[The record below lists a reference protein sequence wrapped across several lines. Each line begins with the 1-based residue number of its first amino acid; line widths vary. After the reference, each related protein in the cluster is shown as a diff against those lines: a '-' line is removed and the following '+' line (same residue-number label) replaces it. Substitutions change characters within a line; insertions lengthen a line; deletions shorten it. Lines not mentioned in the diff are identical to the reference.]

1 MTTVLQYLVIAAV
14 IGLLLFGVSLLL
26 FGRGERLS
34 ALPARTS
41 PAQLPERGID
51 GGDVRR
57 VRFALAL
64 RGYRMSDVDW
74 TLDRLADELDRTQ
87 VELARLTGG
96 ADGAVER
103 PSHPELDTDT
113 DTGTGTGTGT
123 AIDIDPHV
131 PSTADDPPADA
142 ATEPATNPSPDPAMA
157 HDADTATATADAAA
171 AADAD
176 VDADA
181 DADAGDRTAAG
192 AGLSRS
198 PQHHPRPIT
207 PPGSEA

>member
-1 MTTVLQYLVIAAV
+1 MTTVLQYLVIGAV

-87 VELARLTGG
+87 VELIRLTGG
-96 ADGAVER
+96 ADSAAEQ
-103 PSHPELDTDT
+103 PSHTKIDSESKTKTETEIDTQSDTDTGSATDIDRHVPSTAGDRSTDPAMNPFPDPAMATATVTDTATDTDT
-113 DTGTGTGTGT
+113 DT
-123 AIDIDPHV
+123 
-131 PSTADDPPADA
+131 
-142 ATEPATNPSPDPAMA
+142 
-157 HDADTATATADAAA
+157 
-171 AADAD
+171 
-176 VDADA
+176 DADA

-192 AGLSRS
+192 ARLSWS
-198 PQHHPRPIT
+198 PAPHHP
-207 PPGSEA
+207 